1 MSLPTPETS
10 RKPLHTRSIRVQAY
24 ERDDGL
30 VDLDAELID
39 FKGYDFERLGGLTVK
54 AGDYVHHMLL
64 RITVDD
70 AYTIV
75 DVHADYEA
83 APYASCTAITPG
95 YRDLIGM
102 SLVKNFR
109 GQVKARFGRTA
120 GCTHMTEL
128 SLVLP
133 TAAIQANAGRR
144 RKQQAEDPNQQRP
157 FQLDGCH
164 ALRTGGPEVLKY
176 YPRWYTGGR
185 DEAQDEAVTAGS
197 SSVSS

>member
-1 MSLPTPETS
+1 MSLPSPETS
-10 RKPLHTRSIRVQAY
+10 RKHLHTRSIRVQAY

-39 FKGYDFERLGGLTVK
+39 FKGYDFERTGGLTVK

-75 DVHADYEA
+75 DAHADYA
-83 APYASCTAITPG
+83 ASPYLTCATITPE

-144 RKQQAEDPNQQRP
+144 RKQQAEDPTQRP

-164 ALRTGGPEVLKY
+164 ALSTKGPEVLRF
-176 YPRWYTGGR
+176 YPQWYTGGR
-185 DEAQDEAVTAGS
+185 DETQDEAVTADS
-197 SSVSS
+197 SSASS

>member
-1 MSLPTPETS
+1 M
-10 RKPLHTRSIRVQAY
+10 
-24 ERDDGL
+24 
-30 VDLDAELID
+30 DLDAELID
-39 FKGYDFERLGGLTVK
+39 FKGYDFERAGGVTIK

-70 AYTIV
+70 TYTIV
-75 DVHADYEA
+75 DAHADYEA
-83 APYASCTAITPG
+83 APYGTSCTAITPE

-133 TAAIQANAGRR
+133 TAAIQANAGNR
-144 RKQQAEDPNQQRP
+144 RKQQAEDPNQRP

-164 ALRTGGPEVLKY
+164 ALRTDGPTALKY
-176 YPRWYTGGR
+176 YPQWYTGGR
-185 DEAQDEAVTAGS
+185 DETEDEALTADS